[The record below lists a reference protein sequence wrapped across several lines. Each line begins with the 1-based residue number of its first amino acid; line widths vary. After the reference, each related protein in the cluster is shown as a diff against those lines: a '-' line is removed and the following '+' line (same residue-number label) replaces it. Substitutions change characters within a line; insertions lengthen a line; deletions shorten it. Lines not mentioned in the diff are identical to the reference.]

1 MRTMTETNSP
11 ALRVSVVCAHPSL
24 QAAAAELAAHL
35 ALPMARGEPQDGDL
49 WLILEPVPESP
60 GYRLELALQGADA
73 PGPVSIDFVGGR
85 VGHRRR
91 TGEGRKQP
99 LARAVGLKHGA
110 NPTVIDAT
118 GGLGRDAFVL
128 ATLGCDMRI
137 VERSPLVAALLRNG
151 LQRACADAE
160 TAAIVAR
167 MQLIEG
173 DARTGLANLP
183 NADHPDVIYMDPMYP
198 ERRKS
203 ALVKKEM
210 RVLRAVTHGDPDA
223 AELLDVARATA
234 RQRVVVKRPGTAEP
248 LRDDVSMTIASENT
262 RFDVYLRKNI

>member
-1 MRTMTETNSP
+1 M
-11 ALRVSVVCAHPSL
+11 AH
-24 QAAAAELAAHL
+24 
-35 ALPMARGEPQDGDL
+35 GEPQDGDV
-49 WLILEPVPESP
+49 WLVLEPVPESP
-60 GYRLELALQGADA
+60 GHRLELALQGADA
-73 PGPVSIDFVGGR
+73 PGPVSVDFVGGR

-110 NPTVIDAT
+110 NPSVVDAT

-137 VERSPLVAALLRNG
+137 VERSPLVAALLHNG
-151 LQRACADAE
+151 LHRARSDVA
-160 TAAIVAR
+160 TANIVAR

-173 DARTGLANLP
+173 DARNYLAGLPA
-183 NADHPDVIYMDPMYP
+183 AEHPDVIYLDPMYP

-210 RVLRAVTHGDPDA
+210 RVLRALTHGDPDA
-223 AELLDVARATA
+223 AELLDVARTTA
-234 RQRVVVKRPGTAEP
+234 RLRVVVKRPRVAEP
-248 LRDDVSMTIASENT
+248 LRNDVSMSIVSENT
-262 RFDVYLRKNI
+262 RFDVYVTPSNPTRTI